1 MKILIPFIVLLNA
14 TTIHSVIKFEQFK
27 FSGAKYFT
35 LTGTNR
41 VDHVYDRLRDVLSSD
56 AQSDD
61 VSTKKVNGAWCVT
74 VKDKVFV
81 TVTATDSMFHK
92 TEPKKLA
99 KVWAFNLQ
107 SNLDSVKPR

>member
-14 TTIHSVIKFEQFK
+14 TTINSVIKFEQFK

-41 VDHVYDRLRDVLSSD
+41 VNEVYDRLRDVLSSD
-56 AQSDD
+56 AKSDD

-74 VKDKVFV
+74 VKDKVLV
-81 TVTATDSMFHK
+81 TVTSTDSLFHK
-92 TEPKKLA
+92 TAPKKLA
-99 KVWAFNLQ
+99 EVWAFNLKA
-107 SNLDSVKPR
+107 NLDGVKPK